1 MYTDRYIL
9 VVTLNSHHMGHRVQC
24 NLNHPFSCKPVIKMF
39 KEYNSHKNKPNKT
52 KKQSKTKKPNFSKL
66 LPRRK
71 WRLKCFQKEPSGTLG
86 EQNIMAWEA
95 VVFCKVL
102 EHSTCAESRP
112 RQLETTQNLYCLEQR
127 KLVEKGI
134 WIQHRLQ
141 RASCRQAL
149 VPLPESV
156 CLRENMTSLEAKGE
170 GSRHRAPPAWQRGKF
185 LSSTMALSLYCY
197 L

>member
-1 MYTDRYIL
+1 
-9 VVTLNSHHMGHRVQC
+9 MGQRVQC
-24 NLNHPFSCKPVIKMF
+24 NLNHQFSSKPVIKRF
-39 KEYNSHKNKPNKT
+39 KEFNSHKPKPNKT
-52 KKQSKTKKPNFSKL
+52 KKQSKTKNPNLGKL

-86 EQNIMAWEA
+86 EQNRMTWKE
-95 VVFCKVL
+95 VVFCEVL
-102 EHSTCAESRP
+102 EHSTGAFFQICACTERRP
-112 RQLETTQNLYCLEQR
+112 CQLENVQNFYHHEQR

-134 WIQHRLQ
+134 WIQRRLQ

-156 CLRENMTSLEAKGE
+156 CLRENMTSLEVKGE
-170 GSRHRAPPAWQRGKF
+170 GSCHRAPPAWQRGRF
-185 LSSTMALSLYCY
+185 LSGTMALSLYCY